1 MIKNGFGFYSYAS
14 ILLIE
19 FMSIFTHNFCHVL
32 PCPVTLSYIVKDVTD
47 VSDIWPRTIRP
58 AHNSQFK
65 RFYTFYRIK
74 PCYKSYK
81 LFTWVIPS
89 VMSGPQSYSISWY
102 QSAQPD
108 NISDRKKNV
117 LQFLWSKIM
126 GKSVGLRRVFCKY
139 FLKYVKSKEK
149 SGVSESN
156 RILRMYETTKQNF
169 YAPSRLEMKN
179 YIHNVFS
186 HIHSQIGDNYPT

>member
-1 MIKNGFGFYSYAS
+1 
-14 ILLIE
+14 
-19 FMSIFTHNFCHVL
+19 
-32 PCPVTLSYIVKDVTD
+32 
-47 VSDIWPRTIRP
+47 
-58 AHNSQFK
+58 
-65 RFYTFYRIK
+65 
-74 PCYKSYK
+74 
-81 LFTWVIPS
+81 
-89 VMSGPQSYSISWY
+89 
-102 QSAQPD
+102 
-108 NISDRKKNV
+108 
-117 LQFLWSKIM
+117 M
-126 GKSVGLRRVFCKY
+126 GKSVGLRRVFSKY